1 MLIVQPLPKHCRGVV
16 HLDEL
21 RWEWVD
27 SEAKLASCLGALAHA
42 DAVAVD
48 TEFVRERT
56 YYPKVALLQL
66 SDGENTYLIDALT
79 LANTEPLIK
88 FFANANQ
95 CKVIHSGSED
105 IEVLQRWL
113 GGPIRGWFDT
123 QVAAALCD
131 IGFGLGFRTLVH
143 SIVGIELDKGET
155 RSNWLQRPLTN
166 EQCAYA
172 AADVVYL
179 MPVYRHILAQLNT
192 QDRIE
197 WVLEEGERAVE
208 QQRNLRFDYRQ
219 KIGSAWKLSRR
230 ELGVLEG
237 LCQARD
243 EIAQATDTPRG
254 WVIDDSTLVT
264 MAQRLPSTKE
274 DLAALLLGKNRS
286 ALRHSSIWLAQIQAG
301 WELPEAALPEPLPPP
316 LSSAARAQI
325 KILKQAVLERCEA
338 LGVAP
343 EIVFN
348 KHDYS
353 VWLELQSGASV
364 VQPEHWSGWRGAF
377 FVQPM
382 LDASR
387 A

>member
-1 MLIVQPLPKHCRGVV
+1 
-16 HLDEL
+16 LDEL

-66 SDGENTYLIDALT
+66 SDGKSTYLIDPLT
-79 LANTEPLIK
+79 LVNTEPLIQ

-179 MPVYRHILAQLNT
+179 MPVYRHILAHLNT

-301 WELPEAALPEPLPPP
+301 CELPEAALPEPVPPP

>member
-1 MLIVQPLPKHCRGVV
+1 MWIAQPLPKHCRGVV
-16 HLDEL
+16 PLDEL

-27 SEAKLASCLGALAHA
+27 SDAQLTNCLSVLADA

-66 SDGENTYLIDALT
+66 SDGESTFLIDPLT
-79 LANTEPLIK
+79 LNNTEPLIQ

-95 CKVIHSGSED
+95 RKVIHSGSED

-131 IGFGLGFRTLVH
+131 LGFGLGFRTLVH

-155 RSNWLQRPLTN
+155 RSNWLQRPLTS
-166 EQCAYA
+166 EQCTYA

-179 MPVYRHILAQLNT
+179 MPVYRHLLAQLNT

-197 WVLEEGERAVE
+197 WVLEDGVRAVE
-208 QQRNLRFDYRQ
+208 QQRNLHFDYRQ
-219 KIGSAWKLSRR
+219 KIASAWKLSPR
-230 ELGVLEG
+230 ELSVLDG

-243 EIAQATDTPRG
+243 DIAQATDTPRG

-286 ALRHSSIWLAQIQAG
+286 ALRHASVWLDQIQRG
-301 WELPEAALPEPLPPP
+301 CELPEAALPDPVPPP

-325 KILKQAVLERCEA
+325 KVLKQAVLERCEQ

-348 KHDYS
+348 KQDYG

-364 VQPEHWSGWRGAF
+364 AQPEHWRGWRGAF

-382 LDASR
+382 LDATQ